1 MRHSI
6 FNKTAIAIGLVS
18 AMSFSAKTFAEE
30 TITAVHA
37 FNTSLIYTKSFL
49 SFVDKLNERGKGVI
63 QIDVKGGP
71 EVIGLGEQPD
81 AVRNGVVDMAYTAAS
96 FYGGTIPERDI
107 MVASN
112 TNAIYARE
120 SGGIDLLNEIHQEKM
135 GVYYLGWFDSGVSY
149 NLYTVNEPK
158 IGADG
163 KLDLEGLKLRS
174 NAVYD
179 AFFRSYLGAEPISMP
194 TTDVYA
200 GLERNVVNA
209 TGWTQIGLKDLNWD
223 RFLNYRIEPSFFST
237 DMGVI
242 INIDAWNA
250 LSAESKKIL
259 QAVAIEHE
267 RDSALSLA
275 SLGDTQK
282 AEMVADG
289 MKIVD
294 LTGDVRDQFSQA
306 AREATWERM
315 VSQMSRHPM
324 GLKHYD
330 HLVEKFNKLD

>member
-18 AMSFSAKTFAEE
+18 AMSFSAKTFAED

-242 INIDAWNA
+242 INIDAWTA

-267 RDSALSLA
+267 SDSALSLA

-282 AEMVADG
+282 VEMVADG